1 MHMMVDD
8 SRSRDSS
15 LSMSAPDISGTI
27 LSPVNA
33 NKSKHPIHLE
43 DIEAEDAESPTKVGP
58 SSSMVPSLQIE
69 HVQLQGRPRQQ
80 SIQEQDFGKREEL
93 LKTLHNI
100 KMQGLEAKT
109 DRNVSKEQLSNQESS
124 PTSQANHQL

>member
-33 NKSKHPIHLE
+33 EKTKHPILLE
-43 DIEAEDAESPTKVGP
+43 EIEAEDAESPTKISP
-58 SSSMVPSLQIE
+58 SMVPSLQIE
-69 HVQLQGRPRQQ
+69 HV
-80 SIQEQDFGKREEL
+80 
-93 LKTLHNI
+93 
-100 KMQGLEAKT
+100 
-109 DRNVSKEQLSNQESS
+109 
-124 PTSQANHQL
+124 